1 MSYQLV
7 DAPPIQPSVCDYLK
21 NFADFQVPS
30 RLLHRKFS
38 WEGDYEETELL
49 AKDIFQAIEPLNIRK
64 EVPERPLFQR
74 RTTIDEQRIRRK
86 PVAGAQVTPLT

>member
-1 MSYQLV
+1 MQLFR
-7 DAPPIQPSVCDYLK
+7 

-38 WEGDYEETELL
+38 WEEDYEETELL

-74 RTTIDEQRIRRK
+74 RTTNDEQRIRRK
-86 PVAGAQVTPLT
+86 PVTGAQVAPIP